1 MKLNLR
7 TTIAATAFAISLLTI
22 GRLQYNL
29 PLEELLGDNYYMYI
43 GLSQCVIGAYAV
55 MSIIVFGFTLYLLS

>member
-7 TTIAATAFAISLLTI
+7 TAIAATAFAISLLTI

-29 PLEELLGDNYYMYI
+29 PLEEL
-43 GLSQCVIGAYAV
+43 
-55 MSIIVFGFTLYLLS
+55 